1 MKKFIALCL
10 ILFVAF
16 CIFSSSVALT
26 ACAATSG
33 NSNAQTADNTI
44 MLNSSHGL
52 DAGSALL
59 GTQKLVDNAKAAVL
73 YESGSETLMYAFNA
87 DERMHPAS
95 FVKIMTALI
104 AAEKGNMT
112 DTVTVSQGAVSSL
125 PKGAVSAD
133 LTAGEELALADLLY
147 CLLVGSAN
155 DAAAVI
161 AEHIGGS
168 EAAFVQIMNQYA
180 QDLGCTGT
188 QFTNA
193 HGLHNDAQYTTARD
207 AARILDAAMK
217 NDVFRSVF
225 TSVKH
230 TVAATN
236 KSEKRDLISGNFMVD
251 TSSKLYYDSRVIGG
265 RTGVTEDGR
274 RCLAT
279 AAEKNGMLLICI
291 VMGSDTVY
299 QEDGYSAITVG
310 GYLETTALLNA
321 GFEGHKAVQILY
333 ENQALKQYPVSG
345 GDSHVV
351 VGPMVSVSAVLPETV
366 TLSDLSM
373 RYSDEMLQVP
383 IKAGDKVSMLQI
395 WHGNMCIAQV
405 DLVAFN
411 SVATA
416 GSVQLSDASK
426 VNSGIWNWVI
436 WVIVAVLICILV
448 IFAVLVIIRKMR
460 VLAVRKRSKRYR
472 RSRRRSR

>member
-1 MKKFIALCL
+1 MKKFIGLCI
-10 ILFVAF
+10 IL
-16 CIFSSSVALT
+16 
-26 ACAATSG
+26 CAAFHLFATPAAVITYATTVG
-33 NSNAQTADNTI
+33 DSNVRMTDDTA
-44 MLNSSHGL
+44 MLNSSHSV

-59 GTQKLVDNAKAAVL
+59 GTKKLVDNAKAVVL
-73 YESGSETLMYAFNA
+73 YEAGSETLMYAFNA
-87 DERMHPAS
+87 DERMYPAS

-104 AAEKGNMT
+104 AAEKGNIA

-125 PKGAVSAD
+125 PKGAVSVD
-133 LTAGEELALADLLY
+133 LTADEQLTLEELLY

-161 AEHIGGS
+161 AEHVGGS
-168 EAAFVQIMNQYA
+168 EAAFVQQMNQYA

-217 NDVFRSVF
+217 NEIFRTVF

-230 TVAATN
+230 TVPATN
-236 KSEKRDLISGNFMVD
+236 KSEKRDLVSGNYMVD
-251 TSSKLYYDSRVIGG
+251 TASKLYYDSRVIGG

-279 AAEKNGMLLICI
+279 AAEKNGMLLLCI

-299 QEDGYSAITVG
+299 QEDGYSAITIG
-310 GYLETTALLNA
+310 GYHETTALLDA
-321 GFEGHKAVQILY
+321 GFEGHKTVQILY
-333 ENQALKQYPVSG
+333 ENQALRQYPVSG

-351 VGPMVSVSAVLPETV
+351 VGPKVSVSAVLPEAV

-373 RYSDEMLQVP
+373 RYSDEMLQAPV
-383 IKAGDKVSMLQI
+383 KAGDRVSMLQV
-395 WHGNMCIAQV
+395 WHGTMCIAQV

-411 SVATA
+411 SVAKA
-416 GSVQLSDASK
+416 GSLQMSDVSK
-426 VNSGIWNWVI
+426 GNSGLLSSIVWVV
-436 WVIVAVLICILV
+436 VIVLICILV
-448 IFAVLVIIRKMR
+448 VFAVLVIIRKLR
-460 VLAVRKRSKRYR
+460 VFAVRKRSKRYR